1 MPNATIAAITAA
13 AIARLSRNLSQ
24 RAWGHGQR
32 GKRLV
37 SAAAGHGLT
46 STGLPF
52 RRRSADRTARG
63 YL

>member
-1 MPNATIAAITAA
+1 VPAELGL
-13 AIARLSRNLSQ
+13 ARDPRELGVALLRIVVRQ
-24 RAWGHGQR
+24 VARE
-32 GKRLV
+32 RLV